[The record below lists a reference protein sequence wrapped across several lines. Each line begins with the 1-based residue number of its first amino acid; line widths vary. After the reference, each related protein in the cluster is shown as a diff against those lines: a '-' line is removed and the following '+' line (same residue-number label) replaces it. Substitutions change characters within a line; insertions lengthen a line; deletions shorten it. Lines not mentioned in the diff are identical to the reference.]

1 MELPSHLGLSRTRLL
16 IVYIPIKRKCCYSK
30 YDVVIVLVPVLMN
43 AENKKEFEE
52 HLKEYNATQT
62 YPVMHVNTILKRVI
76 DISNVVYKHGINLRF
91 VSNFTC
97 NLIDFCYFNCIVL
110 HFIALPHR
118 SKEIIELVIKT
129 ITKNKLLITTVFECK
144 SLYE

>member
-1 MELPSHLGLSRTRLL
+1 MELPSHLGLCRTRLL
-16 IVYIPIKRKCCYSK
+16 IVHIPIKRKCCYSK

-62 YPVMHVNTILKRVI
+62 YTVMHVNTILKRVI
-76 DISNVVYKHGINLRF
+76 DINNVVYKHGVNLRF

-97 NLIDFCYFNCIVL
+97 NLIGF
-110 HFIALPHR
+110 
-118 SKEIIELVIKT
+118 
-129 ITKNKLLITTVFECK
+129 
-144 SLYE
+144 